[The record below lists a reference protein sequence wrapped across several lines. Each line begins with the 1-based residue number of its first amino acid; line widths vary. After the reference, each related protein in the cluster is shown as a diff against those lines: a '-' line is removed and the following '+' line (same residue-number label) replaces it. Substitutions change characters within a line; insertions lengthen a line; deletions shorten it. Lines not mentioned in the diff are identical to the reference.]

1 MAKKQDNT
9 LLLYGLGGLALVL
22 VARAATKK
30 KTASYGLSLEP
41 TQRNYLSPVLTD
53 SPEVYREVSAL
64 TLTDAEEQAVIDAH
78 ADWAEHVRA
87 VLGEQN
93 KDVPDE
99 DVMQEARMRGNVPI
113 GKSIPAFI
121 ADRAMA
127 LAYPSVVIPK
137 RGERAAS
144 DESSVRAW
152 SRMRELARE
161 APWVAA

>member
-1 MAKKQDNT
+1 MSKKQDNT
-9 LLLYGLGGLALVL
+9 LLLYGLGGLALFL
-22 VARAATKK
+22 VARAAAKK
-30 KTASYGLSLEP
+30 KPVSASYGFSL
-41 TQRNYLSPVLTD
+41 QRNYLSPVLTD
-53 SPEVYREVSAL
+53 SPEVYRQVSAL
-64 TLTDAEEQAVIDAH
+64 TLTDAEEQAVTDAH

-93 KDVPDE
+93 KDVPDAE
-99 DVMQEARMRGNVPI
+99 VMQEARMRGNVPI

-121 ADRAMA
+121 ADQAMA

-137 RGERAAS
+137 RDERAAS
-144 DESSVRAW
+144 DQASVRAW

>member
-22 VARAATKK
+22 FARAAAKK
-30 KTASYGLSLEP
+30 KTASYGLSLQP
-41 TQRNYLSPVLTD
+41 AQRNYLSPVLTD
-53 SPEVYREVSAL
+53 SPEVYQKVSAL

-78 ADWAEHVRA
+78 TEWAENVRS

-93 KDVPDE
+93 KDVPDAE
-99 DVMQEARMRGNVPI
+99 VMQEARMRGNVPI

-121 ADRAMA
+121 ADQAMA
-127 LAYPSVVIPK
+127 IAYPSVVIPK
-137 RGERAAS
+137 RDERTLS
-144 DESSVRAW
+144 DKSSVQAW